1 MAVMVT
7 SRREIRARLLV
18 AWLALALCPAG
29 GALAQGFGGTVT
41 DMLVR
46 GDSLLAQKRPNEAIV
61 QYQEARTL
69 CTTPAEMVQS
79 LQGEAR
85 ARIQLGQPLPAA
97 GLMEEAVALSPDDPR
112 AADLLFGAGQVRKSA
127 GELDK
132 AIDLMRRA
140 LEKSPT
146 PDLLPLV
153 KIQLAQALRMRSRP
167 QEAVETLKDFETSFP
182 DHKTLPNVLYMQS
195 LINHDL
201 ERLEESEAGY
211 RSLITRFPGTV
222 AAIEAHFELGAV
234 LADRGR
240 RAEAAESYRKF
251 VSFNPGSPLAAAAL
265 ERAGDLLLL
274 RSPKESIQLYAL
286 ARVKE
291 KANPRP
297 PFADLGLSRWLPVKK
312 TLAEALSR
320 VWVLAVVA
328 VAALGA
334 AVLIGR
340 YLVRRLRRHPDPV
353 QA

>member
-1 MAVMVT
+1 
-7 SRREIRARLLV
+7 
-18 AWLALALCPAG
+18 
-29 GALAQGFGGTVT
+29 
-41 DMLVR
+41 
-46 GDSLLAQKRPNEAIV
+46 
-61 QYQEARTL
+61 
-69 CTTPAEMVQS
+69 
-79 LQGEAR
+79 
-85 ARIQLGQPLPAA
+85 
-97 GLMEEAVALSPDDPR
+97 
-112 AADLLFGAGQVRKSA
+112 
-127 GELDK
+127 
-132 AIDLMRRA
+132 
-140 LEKSPT
+140 
-146 PDLLPLV
+146 
-153 KIQLAQALRMRSRP
+153 
-167 QEAVETLKDFETSFP
+167 
-182 DHKTLPNVLYMQS
+182 
-195 LINHDL
+195 
-201 ERLEESEAGY
+201 
-211 RSLITRFPGTV
+211 V

-274 RSPKESIQLYAL
+274 RSPKESIQLYGL
-286 ARVKE
+286 AKVKE